1 MPIIMKRLH
10 FLISIFLFLATSA
23 SASDWM
29 KNIPDNVYLS
39 QLSLPGTHDSGTGNG
54 INPSFLAAFAQ
65 CQDLPLNEQWS
76 AGIRAFDLRPCVK
89 DDYININHGI
99 TATNLRFDDAL
110 FLLRDSLKAHPSE
123 FAFVHYHYDNDFN
136 KDHDKYLPLLQE
148 LLSRDDLKD
157 YLVPFRRDLT
167 LGDVRGK
174 MLLISRQSYADYPY
188 TGGFIRNWSSDIDW
202 TAQTSGSITGMDD
215 DIDSSAPLYMQD
227 YYNVDWTS
235 DGFQKKADAVT
246 QLLEWSTTH
255 KTVSPQD
262 VVWVMNYTS
271 AYPGFVSTADGYREN
286 ATHSNAAIIDYLS
299 THEAGP
305 TGVVF
310 MDFCVDESNG
320 KATRGQELINALV
333 ENNYKCF
340 GDGSTGITTSSQEA
354 QKRLVGIYS
363 VNGARLAAPRPGE
376 VNIQRYSDGTVKK
389 ILPCDKQ

>member
-1 MPIIMKRLH
+1 MKRLY
-10 FLISIFLFLATSA
+10 FLVAFSLFVVNNIT
-23 SASDWM
+23 ASDWM
-29 KNIPDNVYLS
+29 KSIPDNVYLS

-54 INPSFLAAFAQ
+54 INPSFMAAFAQ
-65 CQDLPLNEQWS
+65 CQDITLGQQWS

-110 FLLRDSLKAHPSE
+110 FQLRDSLQAHPSE
-123 FAFVHYHYDNDFN
+123 FAFVHYHYDNDFD
-136 KDHDKYLPLLQE
+136 KDRDKYLPLLQE
-148 LLSRDDLKD
+148 LLSRDDLKE
-157 YLVPFRRDLT
+157 YLMPFRRDLT
-167 LGDVRGK
+167 LGEVRGK

-188 TGGFIRNWSSDIDW
+188 TGGCIKGWTSELDW
-202 TAQTSGSITGMDD
+202 DAQTSGKLTGMDD
-215 DIDSSAPLYMQD
+215 DVDSSAPLYMQD
-227 YYNVDWTS
+227 YYKTDWTS

-255 KTVSPQD
+255 KTESRQD

-286 ATHSNAAIIDYLS
+286 ATHSNAAVIDYLS

-333 ENNYKCF
+333 ENNYKCL
-340 GDGSTGITTSSQEA
+340 GRMSTAITTSSSESP
-354 QKRLVGIYS
+354 KRLVGIYS
-363 VNGARLAAPRPGE
+363 ANGAWLTAPRPGE
-376 VNIQRYSDGTVKK
+376 VNILRYSDGSVKK
-389 ILPCDKQ
+389 MLLRL